1 MLFNRTIR
9 RATIG
14 LTLATVVCALA
25 APQTIAGSNHGRGT
39 ARTRTAASRL
49 GSCTMAEPVTRA
61 TVGVVVANVLDFCEL
76 VSEVLAVNV
85 FRAPSWSHPAGSG
98 ITPTRR
104 CLACSAI
111 NTHVSGRRS
120 TTRTRHASGSDGS
133 HQAGASTSPRARVR
147 QVRDEDRSAARVC
160 EACQSMPMASKQN
173 AACST
178 RLWSRRAAPSARS
191 ANGSR

>member
-49 GSCTMAEPVTRA
+49 GSCRMAEPVTRA
-61 TVGVVVANVLDFCEL
+61 TVGVVVANVLDFCKL

-85 FRAPSWSHPAGSG
+85 FRAPLVVTPGRLWHYADAALSCMLRYKHTRQRATIHNSYAACKWFRRLAPGWRLDIAASSG
-98 ITPTRR
+98 
-104 CLACSAI
+104 
-111 NTHVSGRRS
+111 
-120 TTRTRHASGSDGS
+120 ASG
-133 HQAGASTSPRARVR
+133 QR
-147 QVRDEDRSAARVC
+147 
-160 EACQSMPMASKQN
+160 
-173 AACST
+173 
-178 RLWSRRAAPSARS
+178 
-191 ANGSR
+191 